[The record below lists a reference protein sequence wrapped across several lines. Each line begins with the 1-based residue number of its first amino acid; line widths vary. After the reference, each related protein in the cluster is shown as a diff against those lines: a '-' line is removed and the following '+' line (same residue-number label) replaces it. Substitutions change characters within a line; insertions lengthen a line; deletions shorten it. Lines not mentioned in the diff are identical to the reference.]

1 MSLSKAS
8 RSTIS
13 RGLLD
18 FGLVS
23 YQTTLK
29 PLLTSDNIKKRVEFC
44 HKYENW
50 SFLHW
55 QQVIFSDESNFK
67 LINRKNIPVVRRMI
81 QEKYDKRH
89 CIMRVQGGGGSVGIW
104 GCISINGAGV
114 CRCYSN
120 RMNTQLYI
128 ETMENCLK
136 PSVDLLYENHENVI
150 YQQDNAPCHKSRLPM
165 AWFEENSVEVMNW
178 PAKSPDLNPIEHI
191 WSLIDQRISGIRFD
205 SLA

>member
-1 MSLSKAS
+1 
-8 RSTIS
+8 
-13 RGLLD
+13 
-18 FGLVS
+18 
-23 YQTTLK
+23 
-29 PLLTSDNIKKRVEFC
+29 
-44 HKYENW
+44 
-50 SFLHW
+50 
-55 QQVIFSDESNFK
+55 
-67 LINRKNIPVVRRMI
+67 MI

-178 PAKSPDLNPIEHI
+178 PTKSPDLNPIEHI

-205 SLA
+205 SLAQLEQELLNQLNAFTTPECVKLIESMPERIRLCLKAEGGYFKY